1 MTKNKIMA
9 YDKRYEIKRKP
20 ENLGV
25 HIPDKKES
33 KTLRKIMSET
43 GLTEDEV
50 RQTPKYKWML
60 ARSEQQNQSP
70 KRTEKQKLLDKI
82 MKSVTRELKL
92 AKEHP
97 LVQEEFK
104 IRVESEKSRLGT
116 WASHLLHRSY

>member
-1 MTKNKIMA
+1 MS
-9 YDKRYEIKRKP
+9 YDKRYQIKRLP
-20 ENLGV
+20 ENEGI

-43 GLTEDEV
+43 GLSEKEI
-50 RQTPKYKWML
+50 RQIPKYKWLL
-60 ARSEQQNQSP
+60 ARSEQQNQYP

-104 IRVESEKSRLGT
+104 IRVEVQKNRLGT
-116 WASHLLHRSY
+116 WNSHLLNRTY